1 MLTKIRT
8 ITGGCADYRVFV
20 TLTVLSAIIQ
30 AAAVVVLFP
39 LLDELFGPD
48 SVDAWPWVLLFVTL
62 IAASWGIDI
71 VSAHKGLSVGLS
83 LMHAIGRNTPT
94 AVLNWPELD
103 RKKVSDLRRLLATGA
118 SEVTSAPVLL
128 LGPLITAVVFTFTLA
143 VGLLFVDVPVALVTL
158 VGGFLMLGAFQLSG
172 RFTERADQEFTKA
185 NATLDDRLFDFARAQ
200 PSLRTARRVSTG
212 ARLVDDA
219 IGSARSRTLRL
230 LFWQIPGD
238 IVFSVVLQF
247 VLLGFGVTVWLA
259 FDNGSLTAVAAA
271 TTVIVTLRVVEQV
284 NGVSG
289 LATGIRSL
297 DRTLDD
303 AAEVIGVVGSA
314 PSTPPAAQ
322 PQAPSTQLDGVSVR
336 FPDGTV
342 GVDAVDLDLK
352 PGTVTVVVGRSGSG
366 KTTLLRTLAGLA
378 EVAQGQVALNGAPA
392 DTTTLRSNA
401 AMVFQDT
408 ALGTGSV
415 RDNLTSVNADLS
427 QEDLDR
433 LADAAGL
440 RTILESIPTGWDTPV
455 GELGNRLS
463 GGERQRVGI
472 ARALAKP
479 SHLLLVDEATSA
491 LDAQNELA
499 VVNSIRAVREDY
511 TTVIVTHR
519 PATLEIAD
527 TVVVL
532 DDGRVVE
539 QGTPEE
545 LRTADGAFARILQ
558 EWKNSA
564 SWRVGS

>member
-8 ITGGCADYRVFV
+8 ITGGGADYRVFV

-48 SVDAWPWVLLFVTL
+48 SVDAWPWVLLFVAL

-128 LGPLITAVVFTFTLA
+128 LGPLITAVVFTFALA

-545 LRTADGAFARILQ
+545 LRAADGAFARILQ

>member
-8 ITGGCADYRVFV
+8 ITGGGADYRVFV

-48 SVDAWPWVLLFVTL
+48 SVDAWPWVLLFVAL

-128 LGPLITAVVFTFTLA
+128 LGPLITAVVFTFALA

-378 EVAQGQVALNGAPA
+378 EVAQGQVTLNDAPA

-545 LRTADGAFARILQ
+545 LRAADGAFARILQ